1 MIRRGLVLLLG
12 IALCVSA
19 LALVTAQHRSRSL
32 FVDVERAQQQ
42 ARQLDID
49 FDRLKIDLARLSQP
63 AYVEA
68 EARRLGMKPVDG
80 SRTVFLNLPTASASA
95 PVAPG
100 GKK

>member
-12 IALCVSA
+12 IALFVSA

-49 FDRLKIDLARLSQP
+49 FDRLKIDLARLAQP

-100 GKK
+100 AKK

>member
-12 IALCVSA
+12 IALFASA

-49 FDRLKIDLARLSQP
+49 FDRLKIELARLSQP

-80 SRTVFLNLPTASASA
+80 TRTVFLNLPTASASA
-95 PVAPG
+95 PIAPEA
-100 GKK
+100 KK

>member
-1 MIRRGLVLLLG
+1 MIRRGLVFLLG
-12 IALCVSA
+12 MALFVSA
-19 LALVTAQHRSRSL
+19 LSLVTAQHRSRSL
-32 FVDVERAQQQ
+32 FIDLERAQQQ

-49 FDRLKIDLARLSQP
+49 YDRLKIDLARLSQP

-80 SRTVFLNLPTASASA
+80 SRTVFLNLPTASSAA

-100 GKK
+100 AKR

>member
-12 IALCVSA
+12 LALFVCA
-19 LALVTAQHRSRSL
+19 LALVTAQHRARAM
-32 FVDVERAQQQ
+32 FIDVERAQQQ

-68 EARRLGMKPVDG
+68 EARRMGMKPVDA
-80 SRTVFLNLPTASASA
+80 SRTVFLNLPEASSA
-95 PVAPG
+95 APLPPG
-100 GKK
+100 LKK

>member
-12 IALCVSA
+12 IALFASA
-19 LALVTAQHRSRSL
+19 LALITAQHRSRSL
-32 FVDVERAQQQ
+32 FVDVERAHQQ

-49 FDRLKIDLARLSQP
+49 FDRLKIELARLSQP
-63 AYVEA
+63 AYVEV

-100 GKK
+100 AKK

>member
-1 MIRRGLVLLLG
+1 MIRRGLVLLLAV
-12 IALCVSA
+12 ALFTSA

-32 FVDVERAQQQ
+32 FIDLERAQQRT
-42 ARQLDID
+42 RQLDIEY
-49 FDRLKIDLARLSQP
+49 DRLKIDLSRLSQP

-80 SRTVFLNLPTASASA
+80 SRTVFLNLPTASAAA

-100 GKK
+100 AKK

>member
-12 IALCVSA
+12 IALFASA

-49 FDRLKIDLARLSQP
+49 FDRLKIELARLSQP

-100 GKK
+100 PKK